1 MLPTALLVLVG
12 SAVGLQQSAVLPV
25 ARVRSSSRT
34 SLPSAAAAELAK
46 STRLLELIENTDRGI
61 GASSELR
68 AEIGAVISGLESSWE
83 GTDAFA
89 EPARSQ
95 LLRRCEVAYVG
106 QASSKAA
113 NAAGGK
119 YRGRLGRGTCISPPR
134 LPFLPYV
141 AHPCSPY
148 LRISSFLQCSSVQ
161 RPSSSMC
168 SQETW
173 PST

>member
-25 ARVRSSSRT
+25 ARVRSSSRA

-119 YRGRLGRGTCISPPR
+119 YRGRLGRVLFRTEALFQHV
-134 LPFLPYV
+134 LPGDVAVNVIQFKLFGLIPGAAVLPGFVFDYV
-141 AHPCSPY
+141 VFVS
-148 LRISSFLQCSSVQ
+148 
-161 RPSSSMC
+161 
-168 SQETW
+168 
-173 PST
+173 

>member
-1 MLPTALLVLVG
+1 MLPAALLVLVG
-12 SAVGLQQSAVLPV
+12 SAVGLQQSAGLPV
-25 ARVRSSSRT
+25 ARVRSSSRA
-34 SLPSAAAAELAK
+34 SLPSAAAELAK

-119 YRGRLGRGTCISPPR
+119 YRGRLGRVLFRTEALFQHV
-134 LPFLPYV
+134 LPGDVAVNVLQFKLFGRIPGAAVLPGFVFDYV
-141 AHPCSPY
+141 
-148 LRISSFLQCSSVQ
+148 V
-161 RPSSSMC
+161 
-168 SQETW
+168 
-173 PST
+173 